1 MFRSM
6 QKSKIH
12 RATVTDSNINYQGSL
27 TLDRNLMDA
36 ADLLPC
42 ERVMV
47 YNITNGERFD
57 TYIITGDRDS
67 GTVCVNGAAARK
79 VNIGDLIIIASYA
92 GYSEEELTSGASRL
106 IMVDAKNSI
115 TETRIE
121 RWLTD

>member
-1 MFRSM
+1 
-6 QKSKIH
+6 
-12 RATVTDSNINYQGSL
+12 
-27 TLDRNLMDA
+27 MDA

-57 TYIITGDRDS
+57 TYIITGDRGS

-92 GYSEEELTSGASRL
+92 GYSEEELRSGASRL
-106 IMVDAKNSI
+106 IMVDGKNSI

-121 RWLTD
+121 HWARQ